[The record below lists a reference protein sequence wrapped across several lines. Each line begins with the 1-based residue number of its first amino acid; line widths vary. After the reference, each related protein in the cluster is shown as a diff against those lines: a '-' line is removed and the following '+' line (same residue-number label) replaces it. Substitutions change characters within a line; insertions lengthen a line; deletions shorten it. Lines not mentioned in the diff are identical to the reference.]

1 MFGKGKIWFN
11 GKLIDWK
18 KAQIH
23 VLSHVVHYGSS
34 VFEGV
39 RCYHTKRG
47 PAIFRAEAHID
58 RLYDS
63 AKIYRMEIPFQK
75 SAFMKG
81 MLDVVKANKYKE
93 CYMRPFAFRGYGTL
107 GVNPLPNPVE
117 VCIAAWP
124 WGAYLGDHSKKGAS
138 VRVASWHRP
147 APNTIPAMAKAGG
160 NYLNSSLMKMEALDT
175 GFDEAIALDAH
186 GYVSEGSGENIF
198 MVKNGI
204 IFTPPTSSAIL
215 AGITR
220 HTVFV
225 LAREMGLEIRQHV
238 LPRESL
244 YVADEVFMTGTAAEI
259 VPVGKIDN
267 IKIGTGK
274 PGPVV
279 QRVQKAFFDI
289 VKGEVPDRFNWLT
302 PIK

>member
-1 MFGKGKIWFN
+1 
-11 GKLIDWK
+11 
-18 KAQIH
+18 
-23 VLSHVVHYGSS
+23 
-34 VFEGV
+34 
-39 RCYHTKRG
+39 
-47 PAIFRAEAHID
+47 
-58 RLYDS
+58 
-63 AKIYRMEIPFQK
+63 
-75 SAFMKG
+75 
-81 MLDVVKANKYKE
+81 
-93 CYMRPFAFRGYGTL
+93 
-107 GVNPLPNPVE
+107 VE
-117 VCIAAWP
+117 VCIACWP
-124 WGAYLGDHSKKGAS
+124 WGAYLGDHSSKGAS
-138 VRVASWHRP
+138 VRVSSWQRP

-160 NYLNSSLMKMEALDT
+160 NYLNSQLMKMEAIET

-259 VPVGKIDN
+259 VPVTTIDN
-267 IKIGTGK
+267 ISIGTGK

-279 QRVQKAFFDI
+279 QRIQKAFFDI
-289 VKGEVPDRFNWLT
+289 VKGEVPDRFNWLM
-302 PIK
+302 PVK

>member
-1 MFGKGKIWFN
+1 MFGKGKIWFD
-11 GKLIDWK
+11 GKMVDWK
-18 KAQIH
+18 KAQIS
-23 VLSHVVHYGSS
+23 VMSHVVHYGSS
-34 VFEGV
+34 VVEGV
-39 RCYHTKRG
+39 RCYNTQTG
-47 PAIFRAEAHID
+47 PAIFRADAHVD

-63 AKIYRMEIPFQK
+63 AKIYRMEIPVTKAKFLK
-75 SAFMKG
+75 AMV
-81 MLDVVKANKYKE
+81 DVVRINKYKE
-93 CYMRPFAFRGYGTL
+93 CYMRPFAFRGFGVL
-107 GVNPLPNPVE
+107 GVNPLPNPVQ

-124 WGAYLGDHSKKGAS
+124 WGSYLGDPNKGTS
-138 VRVASWHRP
+138 VRVSSWQRP
-147 APNTIPAMAKAGG
+147 APNTIPMMAKAGG
-160 NYLNSSLMKMEALDT
+160 NYLNSQLMKMEAIET

-198 MVKNGI
+198 MVKNGV

-225 LAREMGLEIRQHV
+225 LARELGIEIRQHV

-244 YVADEVFMTGTAAEI
+244 YVADEVFMTGTAAEFA
-259 VPVGKIDN
+259 PVSKIDN
-267 IKIGTGK
+267 IVIADGK

-279 QRVQKAFFDI
+279 QRLKKAFFEI

-302 PIK
+302 PVK